1 MAATVGLADV
11 DSVTLATG
19 SLMRGGLAANI
30 GAHAILI
37 AVLMNTLA
45 KGVIGLL
52 AGGWRFALYYCAAA
66 GAAAAL
72 GAAAWFLA
80 TPIIAPMFG

>member
-1 MAATVGLADV
+1 
-11 DSVTLATG
+11 
-19 SLMRGGLAANI
+19 MRGGLAANI
-30 GAHAILI
+30 GAHAILV

-45 KGVIGLL
+45 KGAIGLFT
-52 AGGWRFALYYCAAA
+52 GGWRFALYYCAAA

-80 TPIIAPMFG
+80 TPMIAPMFG